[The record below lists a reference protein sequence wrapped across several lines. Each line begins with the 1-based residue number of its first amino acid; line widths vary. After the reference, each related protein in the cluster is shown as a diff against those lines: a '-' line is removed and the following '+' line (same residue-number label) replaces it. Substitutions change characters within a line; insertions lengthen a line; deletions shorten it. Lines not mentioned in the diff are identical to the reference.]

1 LTVRFYFA
9 YDPALSRD
17 FSLEADMTIGQSMLP
32 EFDQEMQSTR
42 KVLERVPDDKWGW
55 KPHEKSGTVGWL
67 ASHIGTVPGW
77 ITMTINTDELD
88 YAPVNGPGY
97 EPPKIT
103 NRKELLAAFD
113 KESTEARAALADVSD
128 ADIIKGWKLLA
139 GGKEIFTLPKI
150 ACIRSMCLNHM
161 IHHRAQLTVYFRLMG
176 VPVPG
181 LYGPSADEGMPNSAA
196 AAN

>member
-1 LTVRFYFA
+1 
-9 YDPALSRD
+9 
-17 FSLEADMTIGQSMLP
+17 MTIGQSMLP
-32 EFDQEMQSTR
+32 ELDEEMKNTR

-67 ASHIGTVPGW
+67 ASHIGTVPEW
-77 ITMTINTDELD
+77 ITMTINTEELD
-88 YAPVNGPGY
+88 YAPVDGPSY

-113 KESTEARAALADVSD
+113 KGSAEARAALASVSD
-128 ADIIKGWKLLA
+128 QEIVKGWKLLA
-139 GGKEIFTLPKI
+139 GGKEIFTLPRV
-150 ACIRSMCLNHM
+150 ACIRGMCINHL
-161 IHHRAQLTVYFRLMG
+161 IHHRAQLTVYFRLVG

-181 LYGPSADEGMPNSAA
+181 LYGPSADENEASSSAA